1 MGKHRFAIGMLFF
14 LCGINFAS
22 WATRIPDYKA
32 SLQLNDADLGTI
44 LMALPIGSLVSLPIA
59 GWLLTI
65 YRSHYICLIGVAMYL
80 LVFPFLAM
88 ADSRLALFVGLFLFG
103 MAGDVLNIA
112 MNTQVVRLEQLF
124 QKVLMSSF
132 HAIFSIGL
140 MMGAFFG
147 GLLIKWQWSPSQ
159 HFYVLTLINGLS
171 IFAFYP
177 FLINEAPSVP
187 EGKKEKSALFSLS
200 PYLIILSAIAFGG
213 MLCEGAMADW
223 LTLYFKESQVSQD
236 WPPTLG
242 FSAFALA
249 MVIGRMFG
257 DFLSQRFG
265 MVNLL
270 ICCGLLIFIGML
282 IALQWNQIYW
292 MTLGC
297 FLSGLGIATIVPLV
311 YRAAGNAPDIA
322 PSLAIA
328 GVSTIAYI
336 GFLIG
341 PVLIGYLSDWSSLGQ
356 ALYLLAFLGLA
367 IALISFL
374 SLSKQK
380 KVI

>member
-1 MGKHRFAIGMLFF
+1 
-14 LCGINFAS
+14 
-22 WATRIPDYKA
+22 
-32 SLQLNDADLGTI
+32 
-44 LMALPIGSLVSLPIA
+44 
-59 GWLLTI
+59 
-65 YRSHYICLIGVAMYL
+65 
-80 LVFPFLAM
+80 
-88 ADSRLALFVGLFLFG
+88 
-103 MAGDVLNIA
+103 
-112 MNTQVVRLEQLF
+112 
-124 QKVLMSSF
+124 
-132 HAIFSIGL
+132 
-140 MMGAFFG
+140 
-147 GLLIKWQWSPSQ
+147 
-159 HFYVLTLINGLS
+159 
-171 IFAFYP
+171 
-177 FLINEAPSVP
+177 
-187 EGKKEKSALFSLS
+187 LFSLS

-311 YRAAGNAPDIA
+311 YSAAGNAPDIA